1 MSQLQR
7 EIHERHMRFLNTL
20 REKAVDA
27 GSVKKEPENEPA
39 DKTLLEDFTPRWKI
53 DARRIC
59 QENGVTLEQ
68 VLAPGRNVLVSAI
81 RLHIYWHMSVNLG
94 MSLEAIGVRV
104 RREHTTV
111 LHGIRSHLRK
121 MAAK

>member
-1 MSQLQR
+1 MSQLRR
-7 EIHERHMRFLNTL
+7 EIHERHVRFLNSTKTKAIE
-20 REKAVDA
+20 EKN
-27 GSVKKEPENEPA
+27 VKQTPESEPV

-68 VLAPGRNVLVSAI
+68 VLAPGRNVLITSV
-81 RLHIYWHMSVNLG
+81 RLHIYWHMNVNLG
-94 MSLEAIGVRV
+94 MTLEAISMRV
-104 RREHTTV
+104 KREHTTV
-111 LHGIRSHLRK
+111 LYGIRSHLRK